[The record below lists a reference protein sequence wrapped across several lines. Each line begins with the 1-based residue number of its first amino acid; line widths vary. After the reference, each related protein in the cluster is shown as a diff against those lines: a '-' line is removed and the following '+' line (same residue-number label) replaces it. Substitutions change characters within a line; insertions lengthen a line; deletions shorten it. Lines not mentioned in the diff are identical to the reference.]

1 MDKYAVFGHPISQSK
16 SPKIHQQF
24 AKDTQQTIH
33 YNAIDPGL
41 DGFEQ
46 GIKQFIATGG
56 KGCNITMPFK
66 QQAFELA
73 DQLSERAKLA
83 GAVNTLTFHPDGTI
97 TGDNTDGAGLVNDLQ
112 VNGAQLN
119 KKVLLIGAGGAAR
132 GVIKPLLDCQPELLV
147 VVNRTHEKAI
157 LLADKFQ
164 AFGNIR
170 ALSLAELASQ
180 HSFDVIINS
189 SSTSL
194 TGELPP
200 VPSSIF
206 SAGCFAYD
214 MVYQDKPT
222 SFLTWAAQNGATTIV
237 DGLGMLVGQAAESFN
252 VWRGVK
258 PAQESVLAMLRN
270 ELTS

>member
-1 MDKYAVFGHPISQSK
+1 MDKYAVFGHPIIQSK

-24 AKDTQQTIH
+24 AENTQQNIEYT
-33 YNAIDPGL
+33 AIDPGL
-41 DGFEQ
+41 DGFVQ

-73 DQLSERAKLA
+73 HQLSERAQLA
-83 GAVNTLTFHPDGTI
+83 GAVNTLTFHADGTI
-97 TGDNTDGAGLVNDLQ
+97 AGDNTDGAGLVSDLLA
-112 VNGAQLN
+112 NGAKLN
-119 KKVLLIGAGGAAR
+119 KNVLLIGAGGAAR

-147 VVNRTHEKAI
+147 IVNRTHEKAE

-164 AFGNIR
+164 AFGNIT
-170 ALSLAELASQ
+170 ALPVNELQ
-180 HSFDVIINS
+180 VNHGFDVIINS

-200 VPSSIF
+200 VSSNVF
-206 SAGCFAYD
+206 STGCFAYD

-222 SFLTWAAQNGATTIV
+222 CFLTWAAEHGATTIV
-237 DGLGMLVGQAAESFN
+237 DGLGMLVGQAAESFK
-252 VWRGVK
+252 VWRGVEPTK
-258 PAQESVLAMLRN
+258 DNVLTMLRA
-270 ELTS
+270 ELTN

>member
-1 MDKYAVFGHPISQSK
+1 MDKYAVFGHPITQSK

-24 AKDTQQTIH
+24 AENTKQNIEYT
-33 YNAIDPGL
+33 AIDPGL

-46 GIKQFIATGG
+46 GIKQFIDAGG
-56 KGCNITMPFK
+56 QGCNITMPFK
-66 QQAFELA
+66 QQAFNLA
-73 DQLSERAKLA
+73 NQLSERARLA
-83 GAVNTLTFHPDGTI
+83 GAVNTLTFHADGTI
-97 TGDNTDGAGLVNDLQ
+97 AGDNTDGAGLVNDLIN
-112 VNGAQLN
+112 NGALLN

-147 VVNRTHEKAI
+147 IVNRTHEKAE
-157 LLADKFQ
+157 LLADKFK
-164 AFGNIR
+164 AFGNIN
-170 ALSLAELASQ
+170 ALPITELAAE

-200 VPSSIF
+200 VPPSIF

-222 SFLTWAAQNGATTIV
+222 CFLTWAAEHGAATIV
-237 DGLGMLVGQAAESFN
+237 DGLGMLVGQAAESFK
-252 VWRGVK
+252 VWRGIE
-258 PAQESVLAMLRN
+258 PAQESVLNMLRA
-270 ELTS
+270 ELAS

>member
-1 MDKYAVFGHPISQSK
+1 MDKYAVFGHPITQSK
-16 SPKIHQQF
+16 SPQIHQKF
-24 AKDTQQTIH
+24 AESTQQNIEYT
-33 YNAIDPGL
+33 AIDPGP
-41 DGFEQ
+41 DNFEK
-46 GIKQFIATGG
+46 GIQQFVAAGG

-66 QQAFELA
+66 QQAYKLA
-73 DQLSERAKLA
+73 GQLSERAKLA
-83 GAVNTLTFHPDGTI
+83 GAVNTLTFHSDGTI
-97 TGDNTDGAGLVNDLQ
+97 SGDNTDGAGLVNDLLA
-112 VNGAQLN
+112 NGAKLN

-132 GVIKPLLDCQPELLV
+132 GVIKPLLDCQPELLII
-147 VVNRTHEKAI
+147 VNRTHEKAE

-164 AFGNIR
+164 AFGNIH
-170 ALSLAELASQ
+170 ALSITELAAK

-200 VPSSIF
+200 VPPSIF

-222 SFLTWAAQNGATTIV
+222 CFLTWAAEHGATTIV
-237 DGLGMLVGQAAESFN
+237 DGLGMLVGQAAESFR
-252 VWRGVK
+252 VWRGVE
-258 PAQESVLAMLRN
+258 PAKEPVLTMLRA